1 MRLIAVA
8 LAGRCWR
15 FLDFDLCLN
24 LYLNLNRYLNLNLSQ
39 ICGDSQRGWAR
50 SRLVEVLTLLLLPGN
65 IAIANPGFAGVGAG
79 SGDGIGYGIGL
90 GTGAG
95 VEISG
100 HFGA

>member
-1 MRLIAVA
+1 
-8 LAGRCWR
+8 
-15 FLDFDLCLN
+15 
-24 LYLNLNRYLNLNLSQ
+24 
-39 ICGDSQRGWAR
+39 
-50 SRLVEVLTLLLLPGN
+50 VEVLTLLLLPGN